1 MIKFYFK
8 PKMKTR
14 PVLKAGRLVFKGQK
28 TAMGF
33 YCICAFLI
41 VVIIL
46 ILGEVKLRPI
56 IKNAGGNAL
65 KNELTMLLNQSV
77 EKSVSD
83 KNVKY
88 EDFVSLAYDSE
99 GSISSVVTNTAFVN
113 RFKAQLSNDVAKT
126 VEECGDFNIIVPWGT
141 LFGSEIFSDQGLEL
155 TVESSTYG
163 FVVTDVCSSFESVG
177 INQTLHR
184 VYVKA
189 KLYATAYIGDYRID
203 ETITGNIPVAETVIV
218 GDVPNAFYGKNTA
231 ALEN

>member
-8 PKMKTR
+8 PKIKMR
-14 PVLKAGRLVFKGQK
+14 PMLKAKRLVFKGQK
-28 TAMGF
+28 NAAGF

-46 ILGEVKLRPI
+46 ILGEVRLRPI

-65 KNELTMLLNQSV
+65 KNELTLLLNQSV
-77 EKSVSD
+77 EKSVLN

-88 EDFVSLAYDSE
+88 EDFVSLVYDND
-99 GSISSVVTNTAFVN
+99 GNMSSVVTNTVFVN
-113 RFKAQLSNDVAKT
+113 KFKAQLSNDVAKT

-141 LFGSEIFSDQGLEL
+141 LFGSEIFSDRGLEL

-163 FVVTDVCSSFESVG
+163 FVVTDVYSSFESVG

-203 ETITGNIPVAETVIV
+203 ETITGNIPVAETVII
-218 GDVPNAFYGKNTA
+218 GEVPNAFYGKKTS